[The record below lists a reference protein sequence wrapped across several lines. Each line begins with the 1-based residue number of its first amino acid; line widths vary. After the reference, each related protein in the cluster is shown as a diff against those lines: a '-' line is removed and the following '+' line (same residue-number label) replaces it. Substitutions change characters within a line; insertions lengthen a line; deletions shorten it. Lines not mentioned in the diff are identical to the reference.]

1 MGNKNSNYKYSMG
14 GRVLD
19 VIDSEKD
26 VGVTIHKSLKPSLQC
41 ARAAT
46 KANLVLGQLA
56 RAVTYR
62 DRTTFIRLYQMYVW
76 PHLEYAAQSW
86 CPWNVADKEILEKV
100 QRRAI
105 NMVSNLRG
113 RTYEEK
119 LSELGMV
126 NLEARRRRRN
136 MIQIFKILS
145 GIDHV
150 QPATWFILENTLVR
164 EGAAQTRSTTSNHT
178 IMEMWANTDIR
189 RNFFSQRMIKP
200 WNNLPDQIK
209 SVSSVDIF
217 KNDYDIWLSYQ

>member
-1 MGNKNSNYKYSMG
+1 
-14 GRVLD
+14 
-19 VIDSEKD
+19 
-26 VGVTIHKSLKPSLQC
+26 
-41 ARAAT
+41 
-46 KANLVLGQLA
+46 
-56 RAVTYR
+56 
-62 DRTTFIRLYQMYVW
+62 MYVW

-126 NLEARRRRRN
+126 TLEARRRRRD

-178 IMEMWANTDIR
+178 IMERWTNTDIR
-189 RNFFSQRMIKP
+189 RNLFSQRVIKP

-217 KNDYDIWLSYQ
+217 KNDYDIWFPISKPRMKAFQFHSIIGFSQCFIEPIIAYLHFIIYDPANDLTINYAIN